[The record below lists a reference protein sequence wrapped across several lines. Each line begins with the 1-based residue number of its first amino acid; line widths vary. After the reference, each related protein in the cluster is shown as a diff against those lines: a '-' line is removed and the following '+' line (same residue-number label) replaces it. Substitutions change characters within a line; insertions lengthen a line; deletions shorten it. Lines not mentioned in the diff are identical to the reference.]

1 MFRWDGSDV
10 SDLIKDEGTRVH
22 EAHSEKRMYWIIER
36 RGEIE
41 TILVKSSSHTF
52 ACLVDELKPVFGL
65 EKVGTHWVK
74 LHGKIYILFKPEK
87 DRRNVIIEELTLNEY
102 KKDKNDEN
110 DKNHEYK
117 YDKNFEREVRKIFL
131 FREII
136 GVPRNTEKNII
147 LRIKGLYVQPISFYE
162 ANLNPRV
169 DGKVLSN
176 IILDRWFKDVDL
188 DKAVSELFQITS
200 IEQINDILLPLEQK
214 LREIIE
220 RTDPSSVMFVGEIL
234 SRVRHRLQ
242 SFLS

>member
-1 MFRWDGSDV
+1 MFKWDGSEV
-10 SDLIKDEGTRVH
+10 TELIKDETTKVH
-22 EAHSEKRMYWIIER
+22 EARSEKRMYWIIEK
-36 RGEIE
+36 GDEKE
-41 TILVKSSSHTF
+41 TVLVKSSSHTF

-65 EKVGTHWVK
+65 EKVGTHWAK
-74 LHGKIYILFKPEK
+74 IHGKTYILFKPEK
-87 DRRNVIIEELTLNEY
+87 DRKNVILEELTLS
-102 KKDKNDEN
+102 
-110 DKNHEYK
+110 EYK
-117 YDKNFEREVRKIFL
+117 YDKNLEKEIQKIFL
-131 FREII
+131 FREIV

-147 LRIKGLYVQPISFYE
+147 LRVKGLYVQPISFYE
-162 ANLNPRV
+162 ANLNPRI